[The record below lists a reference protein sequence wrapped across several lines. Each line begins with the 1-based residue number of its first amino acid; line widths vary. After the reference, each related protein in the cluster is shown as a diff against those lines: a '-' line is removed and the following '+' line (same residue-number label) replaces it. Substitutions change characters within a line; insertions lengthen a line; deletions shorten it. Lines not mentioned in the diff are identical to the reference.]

1 MGKGARFGVVGTGA
15 MGLAVAQRAIGLGMQ
30 TFTRDIDA
38 ERDRLAAE
46 AGARVCATP
55 AQVGER
61 ADVIQ
66 VLVVDHRQA
75 DEVIF
80 GQDGLAA
87 ACRPDAVIV
96 LSSTVSPGYAE
107 SVGIRLAQR
116 PIHFIDGPV
125 SGGPA
130 RARAGTMSMMAA
142 GSDAA
147 FALAMP
153 VLEAITGALLRM
165 GERPGDGART
175 KILNNLLAGV
185 NLAAAAEAMMLGERM
200 GLDAGRLMEAVM
212 ASSGDSWVMRD
223 RMPRAMA
230 GDFAPRAAVEI
241 LRKDLSLVLAA
252 ADDLGY
258 PMPVTEAAK
267 SVYDG
272 TSALG
277 FGGDDDAALV
287 KFYRHHGR
295 PEP

>member
-15 MGLAVAQRAIGLGMQ
+15 MGLAVAQRAIALGIQ
-30 TFTRDIDA
+30 TFTRDIVA

-46 AGARVCATP
+46 SGACVCATP
-55 AQVGER
+55 ARVAER

-87 ACRPDAVIV
+87 ACRPDTVIV
-96 LSSTVSPGYAE
+96 LSSTVSPDYAE
-107 SVGIRLAQR
+107 SLGLRLAQR
-116 PIHFIDGPV
+116 SIHFIDGPV

-142 GSDAA
+142 GPDAA

-153 VLEAITGALLRM
+153 VLEGITGALLRM
-165 GERPGDGART
+165 GERAGDGART

-200 GLDAGRLMEAVM
+200 GLDAGRLLEAVM
-212 ASSGDSWVMRD
+212 ASSGDSWVLRD

-252 ADDLGY
+252 ADGLGY
-258 PMPVTEAAK
+258 PAPVTEAAK

-277 FGGDDDAALV
+277 FGTDDDAALV

-295 PEP
+295 PER